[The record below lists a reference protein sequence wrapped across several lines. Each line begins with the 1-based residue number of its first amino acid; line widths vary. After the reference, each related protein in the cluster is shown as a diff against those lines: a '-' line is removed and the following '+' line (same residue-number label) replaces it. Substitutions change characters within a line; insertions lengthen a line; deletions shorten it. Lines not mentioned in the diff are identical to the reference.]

1 MERGQ
6 LVLKL
11 VVIMPTYNEAENIL
25 PMLEVLSSQFEH
37 IPHDCHVLVV
47 DDNSPDGTGDLARDY
62 ARGHPHVQVLGGDKQ
77 GLGAAYVRG
86 MQFALDQMQ
95 ADAVFEMDADF
106 SHDPEDLARLVKELD
121 NGADFVIGSRY
132 VKGGTVP
139 DEWGLIRRLNSMCG
153 NFVARYIAGIYR
165 IRDCTAGFRLI
176 RASLLRSIDLDQIK
190 IRGYAFQVALLHEA
204 VLQRAGICEIPVHFT
219 DRKHGD
225 SKLGLRDI
233 LEFIYQIG
241 GIRFRSYKTFVKFCI
256 VGLSGIIVNLGSMTL
271 LMQAGVNRFIASPL
285 AIEISIITNFLFNNY
300 WTFRHRSNSSRIRIR
315 GLKFNAV
322 SFVALLVSYTTFV
335 LLTFRFP
342 DVAPQIHQFIGII
355 PAMLVNFFLNSYW
368 TFSEDKA

>member
-300 WTFRHRSNSSRIRIR
+300 WTFRHRSNSSRVRIR